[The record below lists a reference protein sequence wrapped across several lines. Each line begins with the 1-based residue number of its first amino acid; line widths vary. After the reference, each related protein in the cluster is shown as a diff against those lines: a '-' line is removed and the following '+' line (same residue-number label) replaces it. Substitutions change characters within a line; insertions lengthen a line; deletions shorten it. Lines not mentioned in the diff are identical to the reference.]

1 MANPLYL
8 PELREMLADNDVE
21 GLREFCGALHPAR
34 TVEFMDGL
42 TATESWEVIR
52 HAHGFLRREIF
63 SYFNEELQ
71 VKILESLERE
81 EAAKLIGEMPADDR
95 VDLLQEVDPEVVEEV
110 MPLVP
115 AEERRDIQRLQAFPE
130 DTAGAEMTSEFA
142 RVSADTPVKEALDQ
156 IAHQAEQ
163 LETIY
168 YIYALDEEGHL
179 HGLVSARELLS
190 ATRFPDRPVGEIME
204 RDLVTVNVADDQEEV
219 AQKVAKYNLLAI
231 PVVDDEHRMLGIITH
246 DDVIDVI
253 AEEAVED
260 AHRAAAV
267 EPLEEGYLDTPLI
280 ELTKKRAVWLAVLF
294 FGALVT
300 AVVIRRFEDWLEAIP
315 WLFMFVPLVISTG
328 GNSGNQ
334 SAALVIT
341 ALSSNDITLADWWR
355 VVRREFAMG
364 ILLGG
369 ILAFLG
375 FFCAWCLDE
384 VSAYEATV
392 LPITLVT
399 VVVSGT
405 LIGSALPLLF
415 SRLGLDPAL
424 MSNPFVAGI
433 IDVLGILIYMGVV
446 YLIIGLPSPAPA

>member
-8 PELREMLADNDVE
+8 PELREMLAANDVE

-42 TATESWEVIR
+42 TADESWEVIR

-63 SYFNEELQ
+63 SFFAEDLQ
-71 VKILESLERE
+71 VEILESLERE

-110 MPLVP
+110 LPLVP
-115 AEERRDIQRLQAFPE
+115 IEERRDIQRLQAFPE

-142 RVSADTPVKEALDQ
+142 RVSETTPVKEALDQ
-156 IAHQAEQ
+156 IARQAEQ
-163 LETIY
+163 LETVY
-168 YIYALDEEGHL
+168 YIYVLDEEDHL

-190 ATRFPDRPVGEIME
+190 AARFPDRPLGEIME

-219 AQKVAKYNLLAI
+219 ARKVAKYNLLAI

-260 AHRAAAV
+260 AYRAAAV
-267 EPLEEGYLDTPLI
+267 EPLEETYMGTPLL
-280 ELTKKRAVWLAVLF
+280 ELTWKRSIWLTILF
-294 FGALVT
+294 FGALATAWALREYEKVT
-300 AVVIRRFEDWLEAIP
+300 EAIP
-315 WLFMFVPLVISTG
+315 WLVPFIPLIISTG
-328 GNSGNQ
+328 GNTGNQ

-341 ALSSNDITLADWWR
+341 ALSAGEVKMADWWR

-364 ILLGG
+364 LLLGG
-369 ILAFLG
+369 LLGICG
-375 FFCAWCLDE
+375 FFCAWALKE
-384 VSAYEATV
+384 VTAFEATV
-392 LPITLVT
+392 LPITLLLI
-399 VVVSGT
+399 VVCGT
-405 LIGSALPLLF
+405 ILGSALPLLF
-415 SRLGLDPAL
+415 RRLGLDPAL

-433 IDVLGILIYMGVV
+433 IDVLGIVIYMKVALAVLGASAE
-446 YLIIGLPSPAPA
+446 P

>member
-8 PELREMLADNDVE
+8 PELREMLANDDAE

-42 TATESWEVIR
+42 TAPESWEVIR

-63 SYFNEELQ
+63 SFFDEDLQ
-71 VKILESLERE
+71 VEILESLDRE

-95 VDLLQEVDPEVVEEV
+95 VDLLQEVDPEVVEEF

-156 IAHQAEQ
+156 IARQAEQ

-204 RDLVTVNVADDQEEV
+204 RDIVTVNVADDQEEV
-219 AQKVAKYNLLAI
+219 ARKVAKYNLLAI
-231 PVVDDEHRMLGIITH
+231 PVVDDEHRMLGIVTH

-267 EPLEEGYLDTPLI
+267 
-280 ELTKKRAVWLAVLF
+280 
-294 FGALVT
+294 
-300 AVVIRRFEDWLEAIP
+300 
-315 WLFMFVPLVISTG
+315 
-328 GNSGNQ
+328 
-334 SAALVIT
+334 
-341 ALSSNDITLADWWR
+341 
-355 VVRREFAMG
+355 
-364 ILLGG
+364 
-369 ILAFLG
+369 
-375 FFCAWCLDE
+375 
-384 VSAYEATV
+384 AT
-392 LPITLVT
+392 T
-399 VVVSGT
+399 
-405 LIGSALPLLF
+405 
-415 SRLGLDPAL
+415 R
-424 MSNPFVAGI
+424 
-433 IDVLGILIYMGVV
+433 
-446 YLIIGLPSPAPA
+446 

>member
-8 PELREMLADNDVE
+8 PELREMLANDDVE

-42 TATESWEVIR
+42 TAEESWQVIR
-52 HAHGFLRREIF
+52 HAHGFLRREIYSF
-63 SYFNEELQ
+63 FDEDLQ
-71 VKILESLERE
+71 VEILESLDRE

-95 VDLLQEVDPEVVEEV
+95 VDLLQEVDPHVVDEV

-142 RVSADTPVKEALDQ
+142 RVSEATPVKEALDQ
-156 IAHQAEQ
+156 IASQAEQ

-168 YIYALDEEGHL
+168 YIYVLGEEGHL

-190 ATRFPDRPVGEIME
+190 AARFPDRPVGEIME
-204 RDLVTVNVADDQEEV
+204 RDLVTVNAATDQEEV
-219 AQKVAKYNLLAI
+219 ARKVAKYDLLAI

-267 EPLEEGYLDTPLI
+267 EPLEEGYLSTSLL
-280 ELTKKRAVWLAVLF
+280 ELTKKRAIWLTVLF
-294 FGALVT
+294 FGAIAT
-300 AVVIRRFEDWLEAIP
+300 AVVIRRFEGVLEAIP
-315 WLFMFVPLVISTG
+315 WLMPFIPLVISTG

-341 ALSSNDITLADWWR
+341 ACRPTISRSPTGGASYDGNSPWGSSSVACWH
-355 VVRREFAMG
+355 
-364 ILLGG
+364 
-369 ILAFLG
+369 
-375 FFCAWCLDE
+375 
-384 VSAYEATV
+384 SAATSV
-392 LPITLVT
+392 PGPSKKSLPMKPPC
-399 VVVSGT
+399 S
-405 LIGSALPLLF
+405 
-415 SRLGLDPAL
+415 
-424 MSNPFVAGI
+424 
-433 IDVLGILIYMGVV
+433 
-446 YLIIGLPSPAPA
+446 PSPSSW